1 MDEKHLLFEVNLA
14 AIERAIARVCR
25 ETRLEGANAEDFA
38 SSARL
43 ALLADDCAILR
54 KFEGRSSMPTYLTI
68 VVRRL
73 FYDER
78 RAEGR
83 WYASAEAQRRGPAA
97 VLFERLTMQ
106 ERRSFR
112 DAAELVQRQHPEVSL
127 AGLDELAAALPQ
139 RTPRPLVVP
148 VEDED
153 TERFASSSSSEERV
167 DALDVQRRSMQ
178 ANDAVRLAMAMMTAQ
193 DRVILRLRFH
203 AGASIAQIARALNL
217 EQRPLYRRIES
228 LLAGLRRA
236 LEAAGL
242 DAASVDDLI
251 GVPEETLDFGLKR
264 KSGEFHPSHQEE
276 GR

>member
-1 MDEKHLLFEVNLA
+1 MEERNVLFEANLA
-14 AIERAIARVCR
+14 AIDRAIARVCR
-25 ETRLEGANAEDFA
+25 EARLEGANAEDFA
-38 SSARL
+38 SSVRL

-78 RAEGR
+78 REEGR

-97 VLFERLTMQ
+97 VLFERLTMN

-112 DAAELVQRQHPEVSL
+112 DAADLVQREHPEISTGEL
-127 AGLDELAAALPQ
+127 EELAASLPQ
-139 RTPRPLVVP
+139 RTPRALVVP

-153 TERFASSSSSEERV
+153 AERFAGSGSAADLV
-167 DALDVQRRSMQ
+167 DAIDVQRRSMQ
-178 ANDAVRLAMAMMTAQ
+178 ANDAVRVAMAMMTAE
-193 DRVILRLRFH
+193 DRVVLRLRFT
-203 AGASIAQIARALNL
+203 ANASIAQIARALNL
-217 EQRPLYRRIES
+217 EQRPLYRRIEA
-228 LLAGLRRA
+228 LLARLRRA
-236 LEAAGL
+236 LEAAGI

-251 GVPEETLDFGLKR
+251 GIPEDRLDFGLER
-264 KSGEFHPSHQEE
+264 KNADMHPSPQEE

>member
-1 MDEKHLLFEVNLA
+1 MDETNLLFEANLA
-14 AIERAIARVCR
+14 AIDRAIARVCR

-38 SSARL
+38 SSVRL

-78 RAEGR
+78 RAAGR

-97 VLFERLTMQ
+97 VLFERLTMH

-112 DAAELVQRQHPEVSL
+112 DAAELVQREHPEVSMGEL
-127 AGLDELAAALPQ
+127 EELAAALPQ
-139 RTPRPLVVP
+139 RTARPLVVP
-148 VEDED
+148 VEDGD
-153 TERFASSSSSEERV
+153 AERFASSSSAGELV

-178 ANDAVRLAMAMMTAQ
+178 ANDAVRVAMAMMTAEE
-193 DRVILRLRFH
+193 RVILRLRFT
-203 AGASIAQIARALNL
+203 ANASIARIARALNL

-228 LLAGLRRA
+228 LLAQLRRG
-236 LEAAGL
+236 LEAAGV

-251 GVPEETLDFGLKR
+251 GVPEETLDFGLER
-264 KSGEFHPSHQEE
+264 KNGDLHPSPQEE

>member
-1 MDEKHLLFEVNLA
+1 MEERNLLFEANLA
-14 AIERAIARVCR
+14 AIDRAIARVCR
-25 ETRLEGANAEDFA
+25 EARLEGANAEDFA
-38 SSARL
+38 SSVRL

-83 WYASAEAQRRGPAA
+83 WYGSAEAQRRGPAA
-97 VLFERLTMQ
+97 VLFERLTMN

-112 DAAELVQRQHPEVSL
+112 DAAELVQREHPEVSTGEL
-127 AGLDELAAALPQ
+127 EELAASLPQ

-148 VEDED
+148 VEDD
-153 TERFASSSSSEERV
+153 DAERFVGSGSAEDLV
-167 DALDVQRRSMQ
+167 DAIDVQRRSMQ
-178 ANDAVRLAMAMMTAQ
+178 ANDAVRVAMATMTAE
-193 DRVILRLRFH
+193 DRVVLRLRFT
-203 AGASIAQIARALNL
+203 ANASIAQIARALKL

-228 LLAGLRRA
+228 LLARLRHA
-236 LEAAGL
+236 LEAAGF

-251 GVPEETLDFGLKR
+251 GVPDETLDFGLER
-264 KSGEFHPSHQEE
+264 KNGDMYPSPQEE